1 MKKFEFIILTLIL
14 ALGFLTRL
22 YHFTYPVLDW
32 HSWRQSDTSSV
43 SRNFVKYGFDF
54 LHPRFDDLSNVQSGI
69 YDNPKGYRFVEFP
82 IYNALQAGGFI
93 LFGNFT
99 IEQWGRLVSIFSSL
113 IAILFLFLILRKYA
127 NTTVALLS
135 AFFYAFLPFSI
146 FWGRTILPDQ
156 MAIMVT
162 LGGIYF
168 FDLYLENLNKKR
180 FKIISFFVLSIVFF
194 ATALLLKPFAVFF
207 FLPAVWLAFEKF
219 KSQMFKRKDLW
230 SIAVLSI
237 FPFILWRLWMLQYPE
252 GIPQSGWLFN
262 GSEIRFKG
270 AFFHWIFAKRIGE
283 LILGFWGVALLIVG
297 LLIKRKNKFFIS
309 FLVASIIYL
318 FTVATGNVQHS
329 YYQILIM
336 PSIAIFLGLGSSFLI
351 TPPKQYI
358 SRIVSIPVFIICVTF
373 MFAFSWFEVRNYYN
387 IQDPAIIAAGLAVDR
402 LTPKTAKIVA
412 PYEGDTT
419 FLYQTKRKGWP
430 SFSHPLEEL
439 IKGGAD
445 FLVLVNPK
453 ENDFDIGK
461 KYKIVSFSSQYIIF
475 DLRKTP

>member
-43 SRNFVKYGFDF
+43 SRNFVKYGFDI
-54 LHPRFDDLSNVQSGI
+54 LHPRFDDLSNVPSGI

-82 IYNALQAGGFI
+82 IYNVLQAGGFI

-180 FKIISFFVLSIVFF
+180 CLLS
-194 ATALLLKPFAVFF
+194 
-207 FLPAVWLAFEKF
+207 
-219 KSQMFKRKDLW
+219 
-230 SIAVLSI
+230 
-237 FPFILWRLWMLQYPE
+237 
-252 GIPQSGWLFN
+252 
-262 GSEIRFKG
+262 
-270 AFFHWIFAKRIGE
+270 
-283 LILGFWGVALLIVG
+283 
-297 LLIKRKNKFFIS
+297 
-309 FLVASIIYL
+309 
-318 FTVATGNVQHS
+318 
-329 YYQILIM
+329 
-336 PSIAIFLGLGSSFLI
+336 
-351 TPPKQYI
+351 
-358 SRIVSIPVFIICVTF
+358 
-373 MFAFSWFEVRNYYN
+373 
-387 IQDPAIIAAGLAVDR
+387 
-402 LTPKTAKIVA
+402 
-412 PYEGDTT
+412 
-419 FLYQTKRKGWP
+419 
-430 SFSHPLEEL
+430 
-439 IKGGAD
+439 
-445 FLVLVNPK
+445 
-453 ENDFDIGK
+453 
-461 KYKIVSFSSQYIIF
+461 
-475 DLRKTP
+475 LRKK